1 MLLMKIFF
9 AVLIIICI
17 VFYIMYL
24 WDFALVLLIII
35 CAVPVIM
42 FVTTFIAKKLISVEF
57 AVKEDTAVKRENFPM
72 QIKIKNRSFFPIGK
86 AEAFIEYCNVFNN
99 EISSFSLHMPIQARN
114 SQNVCFQMSSKFC
127 GIVKIRCV
135 HITIFD
141 PLKIFKFKV
150 GKNILTE
157 IAIMPEG
164 HDISGEICYTD
175 RANDESPVF
184 SEHKAGDD
192 PSEIFDLRD
201 YIPGDRINRIHW
213 KLSSKRNE
221 FIVKDYSLPIDIPCT
236 LFLDLKCNVKSEY
249 TLPIFDTLVE
259 AFVSISRFLV
269 ENERS
274 HNVVYYN
281 FKYRTFIEKNICDSD
296 SLTETVRE
304 LILSISDTAAC
315 EPPEVYFD
323 ENERLSLSSFVF
335 ITSDFKASVMEFID
349 EKIDADIKNA
359 VVAVTSPNEAAE
371 LKTGCTDINI
381 IPVVIGRISS
391 SIKDIEL

>member
-17 VFYIMYL
+17 IFYIMYL
-24 WDFALVLLIII
+24 WDFALMLLVIV
-35 CAVPVIM
+35 CTVPVIM
-42 FVTTFIAKKLISVEF
+42 FITTFITKKLISVEL
-57 AVKEDTAVKRENFPM
+57 AIKNDTAVKRENFPV
-72 QIKIKNRSFFPIGK
+72 QIKIKNRSIFPIGR
-86 AEAFIEYCNVFNN
+86 AEACIEYCNVFNN
-99 EISSFSLHMPIQARN
+99 EISTFNLYMPIQARN
-114 SQNVCFQMSSKFC
+114 DQNVCFQMHSKFC

-135 HITIFD
+135 HIMIFD

-150 GKNILTE
+150 GKNIQTE

-164 HDISGEICYTD
+164 HEISGEICYTD

-184 SEHKAGDD
+184 SDHKPGDD

-236 LFLDLKCNVKSEY
+236 LFLNLKCNEKSEY

-259 AFVSISRFLV
+259 TFVSISRFLI

-281 FKYRTFIEKNICDSD
+281 FKYKKFIEKNICDND
-296 SLTETVRE
+296 SLTEVIHD
-304 LILSISDTAAC
+304 LVLSVSDTVTC
-315 EPPEVYFD
+315 DPPELYFD
-323 ENERLSLSSFVF
+323 ESGSLSLSSFVF
-335 ITSDFKASVMEFID
+335 ITSECEESVIEFID
-349 EKIDADIKNA
+349 ENIDADIKNA
-359 VVAVTSPNEAAE
+359 VVVVTSPDEAAK
-371 LKTGCTDINI
+371 LNTGCSDINI

>member
-1 MLLMKIFF
+1 MKFLF
-9 AVLIIICI
+9 LVLIIICI

-24 WDFALVLLIII
+24 WDFALVLLIIL
-35 CAVPVIM
+35 CSLPVVM
-42 FVTTFIAKKLISVEF
+42 FVTTFIAKQFIDVEF
-57 AVKEDTAVKRENFPM
+57 SVKDDTAVKRQNFPV
-72 QIKIKNRSFFPIGK
+72 QIKIKNRSVFPIGK
-86 AEAFIEYCNVFNN
+86 AEALIEYCNIFNGEKN
-99 EISSFSLHMPIQARN
+99 SFTLYMPIQARN
-114 SQNVCFQMSSKFC
+114 DQNVCFQMSSKFC
-127 GIVKIRCV
+127 GIVKIRCA
-135 HITIFD
+135 HIMIYD
-141 PLKIFKFKV
+141 SLKLFRFRI

-157 IAIMPEG
+157 IAVMPEG
-164 HDISGEICYTD
+164 HEIGGEIRYTD
-175 RANDESPVF
+175 RSNDESPVF
-184 SEHKAGDD
+184 SEYKPGDD

-221 FIVKDYSLPIDIPCT
+221 FIVKDYSLPIDTPCT
-236 LFLDLKCNVKSEY
+236 LFLDLKCREQSEY
-249 TLPIFDTLVE
+249 TLAIFDTLVE
-259 AFVSISRFLV
+259 TFVSISRFLI

-281 FKYRTFIEKNICDSD
+281 LKYKKFMEKNICDND

-304 LILSISDTAAC
+304 LIFSVSDYADCA
-315 EPPEVYFD
+315 PPESYFD
-323 ENERLSLSSFVF
+323 ESGRLALSSFVF
-335 ITSDFKASVMEFID
+335 ITSGCEEAVMEFID

-359 VVAVTSPNEAAE
+359 VVAVTSPNEAAK